1 MIFAN
6 LTGCMG
12 KSWFNVNVWKFN
24 KLSYKEIEGNW
35 KNIYKMITTK
45 DNIYFSRGM
54 NEIVSESKDYSD
66 LLIEEKLV
74 LIYDRDFLFYLSK
87 KDKNAGFKYKNII
100 EKALNKSKKS
110 GLIRK
115 LVRKYWRSNYKI
127 LNYDKRVKLSL
138 KTPK

>member
-1 MIFAN
+1 
-6 LTGCMG
+6 MG

-35 KNIYKMITTK
+35 KKIYKMITTK

-54 NEIVSESKDYSD
+54 NEMVSESKDYSD